1 MYIKNLLLTVGIIAG
16 LSLVTIS
23 HAVTNLTANAGNN
36 SISLDW
42 EDAGTPGFD
51 HYTVYRSATSGSGF
65 AAITNVP
72 SSYFTDN
79 TAVND
84 TTYYYVVTTTDT
96 LSNESPYSVEV
107 SATPLADATGYSLDD
122 RMNWWYNDRF
132 GMFIHFGS
140 YSSYGSGE
148 WEMWD
153 GWWSKQNYQ
162 TQISQNFNP
171 VDFDANAIV
180 TLAKNAGM
188 KYLVITAKHH
198 EGLAMWDTA
207 VSGFKDYTGT
217 INYDLYDYCGWSGSD
232 ILGDLKAEC
241 DAQGIKFCLYY
252 SILDWNHPSQLMS
265 NTGAWPEG
273 FYSTMQDPAGSPTW
287 QDNKAAYIADMKAQ
301 LAELITA
308 YDPAILWFDGDWCA
322 NLSTPTA
329 SQWWNDADA
338 QDLYDYC
345 MSLKSDLVINERVK
359 RDLGM
364 GDYACAEFGVPASPM
379 ERQWERCET
388 MNGAWGYDT
397 GFEGS
402 YYPSAT
408 MIQQLVTCVSRDGNY
423 LLNIGPK
430 GDGTVTAG
438 SVSIL
443 QDFAAWMATNEDS
456 IRGCIRSP
464 FTAKPSF
471 GCFTAKSG
479 KLFAHVFNWPGSG
492 TLSVP
497 RVANTI
503 ARIYSM
509 DDPGTDL
516 SYTISGSTI
525 DITVPVTAPD
535 ASDSVICIEVV
546 GGMPVTAAV
555 LTPIPI
561 VNGTF
566 DAETAK
572 VDFDNAGSVTGWTA
586 VGGGTALDSGVE
598 GGDHAFF
605 ASTTHNG
612 DLGAYQMTGYTI
624 QAGDQIQVSFDAW
637 NIYGGLKMTVSL
649 FGGTVGNNIA
659 KVWTDGEFT
668 QPGLGG
674 WIDGAATWD
683 GYAGDLYV
691 VGSGTFV
698 ATFDTTGFEGQELG
712 ITLANESD
720 WTDSWGGIDNVILS
734 VVSLGIPVSPNEYII
749 SGYSISGGTN
759 LALTVS
765 NSVVGHAYGIRITD
779 TLTPPDWT
787 PTNVVTKPGTGSNLT
802 FDLPIVETATN
813 RFYKLDV
820 QQQ

>member
-1 MYIKNLLLTVGIIAG
+1 MKKIYAIVGVMFCIGMASASHAATG
-16 LSLVTIS
+16 LS
-23 HAVTNLTANAGNN
+23 ANAGNN

-42 EDAGTPGFD
+42 DDSGAADFD
-51 HYTVYRSATSGSGF
+51 HYTVYRSTSSGSGYT
-65 AAITNVP
+65 AITNVLV
-72 SSYFTDN
+72 SYFTD
-79 TAVND
+79 TGALND
-84 TTYYYVVTTTDT
+84 TTYYYVVTDSDT
-96 LSNESPYSVEV
+96 NSNESAMSSEV
-107 SATPLADATGYSLDD
+107 SATPLADATGYNLSAKDD
-122 RMNWWYNDRF
+122 WWYNDRF

-140 YSSYGSGE
+140 YSYYGYGE
-148 WEMWD
+148 WQMWS

-171 VDFDANAIV
+171 SSFDANAIV

-198 EGLAMWDTA
+198 EGFAMWNTQ
-207 VSGFKDYTGT
+207 VHGFTDYAGT
-217 INYDLYDYCGWSGSD
+217 TDYDLYDYAGFHRD
-232 ILGDLKAEC
+232 VLKELKDEC
-241 DAQGIKFCLYY
+241 DAHGIRFCLYY
-252 SILDWNHPSQLMS
+252 SILEWNHPSQVMS
-265 NTGAWPEG
+265 NTGTYPEG
-273 FYSTMQDPAGSPTW
+273 WYSTMQDPAGSPTW

-301 LAELITA
+301 LAELVTQ
-308 YDPAILWFDGDWCA
+308 YHPAILWFDGDWDA

-329 SQWWNDADA
+329 DQWWNAADG
-338 QDLYDYC
+338 QDLYDYVTG
-345 MSLKSDLVINERVK
+345 LDPNIVVNERVK

-364 GDYACAEFGVPASPM
+364 GDYACAEFGVPSSPM

-388 MNGAWGYDT
+388 MNGAWGYDQNY
-397 GFEGS
+397 ESS
-402 YYPSAT
+402 YYSSAT

-443 QDFAAWMATNEDS
+443 QGFAAWMPTYEDS
-456 IRGCIRSP
+456 IRGCTRSP
-464 FTAKPSF
+464 FSTEPLW
-471 GCFTAKSG
+471 GLCTAKSG
-479 KLFAHVFNWPGSG
+479 KLFAHVFNWPSSG

-497 RVANTI
+497 LVTNTI
-503 ARIYSM
+503 SRIYSM

-516 SYTISGSTI
+516 SYTVSGSTI
-525 DITVPVTAPD
+525 DITVPGTAPD
-535 ASDSVICIEVV
+535 AADSVICIEVE
-546 GGMPVTAAV
+546 GGMPVAGIIPSGV
-555 LTPIPI
+555 PIPL

-566 DAETAK
+566 DAEAAK
-572 VDFDNAGSVTGWTA
+572 TVFDNAGSVTGWSA

-598 GGDHAFF
+598 NGDHAFF

-649 FGGTVGNNIA
+649 FGDTVGNNIA
-659 KVWTDGEFT
+659 KVWTDGEFE
-668 QPGLGG
+668 QPGQGG

-683 GYAGDLYV
+683 QYAGDLYV

-712 ITLANESD
+712 ITLANESN
-720 WTDSWGGIDNVILS
+720 WTGSWGGMDNVALS

-749 SGYSISGGTN
+749 SGYSIIDGTN
-759 LALTVS
+759 LSLTVS
-765 NSVVGHAYGIRITD
+765 NSVVGHAYGIRVTD
-779 TLTPPDWT
+779 SLTPTAWT
-787 PTNVVTKPGTGSNLT
+787 PTNVVTKPGTGSDLI
-802 FDLPIVETATN
+802 FDFPIAESLSN